1 MGIVE
6 TAVLGAVGGV
16 LPDIIRI
23 IRKRFEATPAYVK
36 RGAYWLSVGFL
47 AIVGAVAS
55 VAAHAGTAR
64 RWPMGPARSRSSRRP
79 SARVTRSISEART
92 RRAYLPRFA
101 PGGVREAC

>member
-36 RGAYWLSVGFL
+36 RRAYWLSVGFL

-55 VAAHAGTAR
+55 VTAHAGTAHEA
-64 RWPMGPARSRSSRRP
+64 MAYGAGSFALLTQAVGQSDEKHLGG
-79 SARVTRSISEART
+79 ADEASIFTQIRT
-92 RRAYLPRFA
+92 WW
-101 PGGVREAC
+101 GS